1 MLETLVRSYVLER
14 ILRASMLRR
23 MLGAAM
29 WRCSDGF
36 NFCVQKAA
44 AGLQHWERPEVLPF

>member
-1 MLETLVRSYVLER
+1 MLERLVRSYVLER

-44 AGLQHWERPEVLPF
+44 AGLQHWEISEVLPC